1 MRVWKSVY
9 NFIHLTLS
17 SLKRNTG
24 FKEFHGNLSQKK
36 VGEKLKEYLEYLDNY
51 QQYLSVYRSGK
62 YPPTHTHLTEGHRQ
76 RVRVE
81 NTKGE
86 KNLKRST
93 IYKGNHKPQLEFISR
108 GVGVQSTLTNSLK
121 WIESKHVYLKMY
133 GVIRKSYRLKLKEIS
148 NTGEIKSWKALKNIL
163 RNHASQGPLA
173 KIDWSEVIT
182 KVNHKRKKKLKLL
195 LQYKFSFN
203 VLKLHYPS

>member
-1 MRVWKSVY
+1 MY

-51 QQYLSVYRSGK
+51 QHYLSVYRSGK

-81 NTKGE
+81 NAKGE

-93 IYKGNHKPQLEFISR
+93 IYKGNHKPQLEFPE
-108 GVGVQSTLTNSLK
+108 G
-121 WIESKHVYLKMY
+121 
-133 GVIRKSYRLKLKEIS
+133 
-148 NTGEIKSWKALKNIL
+148 
-163 RNHASQGPLA
+163 
-173 KIDWSEVIT
+173 
-182 KVNHKRKKKLKLL
+182 
-195 LQYKFSFN
+195 
-203 VLKLHYPS
+203 

>member
-1 MRVWKSVY
+1 MY

-51 QQYLSVYRSGK
+51 QHYLSVYRSGK

-81 NTKGE
+81 NTKGK

-93 IYKGNHKPQLEFISR
+93 IYKGNHKPQLEFPEWWEFNLISQI
-108 GVGVQSTLTNSLK
+108 V
-121 WIESKHVYLKMY
+121 
-133 GVIRKSYRLKLKEIS
+133 
-148 NTGEIKSWKALKNIL
+148 
-163 RNHASQGPLA
+163 
-173 KIDWSEVIT
+173 
-182 KVNHKRKKKLKLL
+182 
-195 LQYKFSFN
+195 
-203 VLKLHYPS
+203 